1 MDGKILTGANMAGK
15 ATRNKGK
22 EGQRQAKALLKDRDW
37 TIIADTSAGLA
48 TGDLIVESPEGIR
61 YDVEVK
67 NRREVHVPC
76 FIGQARKSA
85 EATKS
90 AWMVLAKLDGFAS
103 WLVLRKG
110 EKPTVWHQKQ

>member
-1 MDGKILTGANMAGK
+1 MAGR
-15 ATRNKGK
+15 ATRSKGK
-22 EGQRQAKALLKDRDW
+22 EGERLAKALLKDRDW
-37 TIIADTSAGLA
+37 TIIADTSAGLS
-48 TGDLIVESPEGIR
+48 TGDLIAKAPDGTI

-67 NRREVHVPC
+67 NRREINVPM

-85 EATKS
+85 DKTKL
-90 AWMVLAKLDGFAS
+90 AWMVLAKLEGFAS